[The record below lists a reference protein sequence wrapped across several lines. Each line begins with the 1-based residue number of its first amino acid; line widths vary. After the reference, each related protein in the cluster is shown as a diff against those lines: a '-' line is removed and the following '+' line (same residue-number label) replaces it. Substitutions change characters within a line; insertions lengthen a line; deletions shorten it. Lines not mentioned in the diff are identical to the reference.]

1 MLTLFEMSLVT
12 IAEFQQPEHAIVL
25 ASALEAAG
33 IPAVVPERHMHS
45 YFPYLSL
52 GFTAARVMVPEAFAE
67 DALAIVEAGRPEQ
80 PFLPCPA
87 CGGESRKL
95 KTRGGPL
102 ALGLGA
108 LLSWLLASWALSI
121 PPRSVSTRICE
132 SCGHR
137 FRLERDPITAEEAG
151 YAKTDRPAG

>member
-1 MLTLFEMSLVT
+1 MSLVT

-33 IPAVVPERHMHS
+33 IPVVVPERHMHS
-45 YFPYLSL
+45 YFPYLSI
-52 GFTAARVMVPEAFAE
+52 GFTAARVMVPA
-67 DALAIVEAGRPEQ
+67 ALAEEALSIANASGPAE
-80 PFLPCPA
+80 PFYPCPA

-102 ALGLGA
+102 ALA
-108 LLSWLLASWALSI
+108 LAALYPLAIGTWALAV
-121 PPRSVSTRICE
+121 PPRVVSTRSCE

-137 FRLERDPITAEEAG
+137 FRPERPDPITAEEAG
-151 YAKTDRPAG
+151 YTRTKSPAG

>member
-1 MLTLFEMSLVT
+1 MSLVT
-12 IAEFQQPEHAIVL
+12 IAQFQQPEHAIVL

-52 GFTAARVMVPEAFAE
+52 GFTAARVMVPVALAE
-67 DALAIVEAGRPEQ
+67 DALKIANAEAPAE
-80 PFLPCPA
+80 PFLACPK
-87 CGGESRKL
+87 GGGRSRKL

-102 ALGLGA
+102 ALGLAA
-108 LLSWLLASWALSI
+108 LYPLAIGTWALAV
-121 PPRSVSTRICE
+121 PPRVVSTRSCE

-151 YAKTDRPAG
+151 YGDTDRSAG